1 MRPTRSS
8 APSMRSRPRT
18 EAWASTSRKII
29 PRLAS
34 SVWSS
39 RKSWRPLDR
48 PSAKLRDRKIF
59 YSIGELGVSSR
70 VRPLKKY
77 RAEKALPNLE
87 GLADHETKTTIRRP
101 SMRITF
107 RQSGFGRDV
116 GTAPR
121 REDHLVAAF
130 KRSAVPRSASRQS
143 TGTGG
148 SKTLSIWNETIL
160 LALENK
166 SVTNLNR

>member
-116 GTAPR
+116 GTAPEGRITWLR
-121 REDHLVAAF
+121 RLSAALCLGPHPGKVRGPESQRPYRF
-130 KRSAVPRSASRQS
+130 GMKRYCSR
-143 TGTGG
+143 
-148 SKTLSIWNETIL
+148 SKTK
-160 LALENK
+160 ALQI
-166 SVTNLNR
+166 